1 MYYYKIMKESSSTL
15 FLFWI
20 FLMLERNKIDL
31 VETQGSP
38 INPYNLKLISIHNC
52 RQCVIMSTLDRGN
65 LDTYLVDKSSVLCA
79 LSIRQIQL
87 KQAGLLS
94 QYSLTGKGKAGQN
107 MTAIMPICQ
116 NRIQTLTALSNLQ
129 VFFFTNY
136 SIHFLFLAIDSSVQY
151 VEQGGMTHFF

>member
-1 MYYYKIMKESSSTL
+1 
-15 FLFWI
+15 
-20 FLMLERNKIDL
+20 
-31 VETQGSP
+31 
-38 INPYNLKLISIHNC
+38 
-52 RQCVIMSTLDRGN
+52 MSTLDRGN

-107 MTAIMPICQ
+107 MPICQ
-116 NRIQTLTALSNLQ
+116 NRIQTLTALSNSQ
-129 VFFFTNY
+129 VIFFTNY

-151 VEQGGMTHFF
+151 VEQGRMTHFFSF